1 MRAFFFFCVLAAPA
15 LAAEAPAAIPAS
27 QPVPGDALIVNV
39 LTFGPGSEAF
49 FKFGH
54 NGIWIHDPVAK
65 TDNVYNFGTFGF
77 DSPWL
82 IVDFLKGR
90 FSYWLSVEEIRGTIY
105 GYRAEDRSVSAQEL
119 DLSGPQKL
127 ALQQALDENAKP
139 ENMKYKYDYYGDNCS
154 TRVRDAIDRVS
165 NGAIHAAANGPATL
179 TFRQHTLRLTFGLLW
194 EYIGLDILMNDT
206 IDKQTDVWHEMFLP
220 SILERTLRQAKLPN
234 GAPLVKKERVLV
246 TSTRPPLRPQPPAW
260 TVWFLLAG
268 CIFGGVLMLLARA
281 APRLH
286 GLAVALCGLVFGLI
300 GSIFWLLWMFTDHM
314 VAAHNENI
322 MQCAPW
328 ALLLVGC
335 GVKLALGR
343 RSTWALPVARSVAA
357 FALLGLLCKALPF
370 FDQDN
375 WRIMAFLIPTW
386 VALAFSLQRRSPL
399 RATAL
404 R

>member
-1 MRAFFFFCVLAAPA
+1 MHVLLFLCVLAGSAEATEPAPA
-15 LAAEAPAAIPAS
+15 TQPA
-27 QPVPGDALIVNV
+27 PGDALIVNV

-54 NGIWIHDPVAK
+54 NGIWIHDPVEH

-90 FSYWLSVEEIRGTIY
+90 FSYWLSVQDIRSTIY
-105 GYRAEDRSVSAQEL
+105 GYRADNRSVSAQEL
-119 DLSGPQKL
+119 DLSGAHKL

-154 TRVRDAIDRVS
+154 SRVRDAIDRVTD
-165 NGAIHAAANGPATL
+165 GAVHAASRGPATL
-179 TFRQHTLRLTFGLLW
+179 TFRQHTLRLTYDLLW
-194 EYIGLDILMNDT
+194 EYVGLDILMNDT

-220 SILERTLRQAKLPN
+220 SILQRTLRQTKLPN
-234 GAPLVKKERVLV
+234 GAPLVKQERELV
-246 TSTRPPLRPQPPAW
+246 TSTRPPMRAQPPAW
-260 TVWFLLAG
+260 TLWFVLGGIAV
-268 CIFGGVLMLLARA
+268 GGVLIGLARV

-286 GLAVALCGLVFGLI
+286 GVLVALFGGVFGLI

-322 MQCAPW
+322 FSCPPW
-328 ALLLVGC
+328 AILLAGC

-343 RSTWALPVARSVAA
+343 PSAWAVPVAQSVAG
-357 FALLGLLCKALPF
+357 FAVLGLLCKALPF

-375 WRIMAFLIPTW
+375 WRIMAFFLPLW
-386 VALAFSLQRRSPL
+386 LGLAYSLRHRSPL
-399 RATAL
+399 PAMTPAR